1 MAGVPEHNVLMTH
14 EPHPSHK
21 MSAWKKEQHAR
32 YHRHLRIS

>member
-21 MSAWKKEQHAR
+21 MSAWKKGAYILPTVDR
-32 YHRHLRIS
+32 